1 MVKRQMQVARC
12 SYGLMEEE
20 YRVILKIGGETSLHI
35 MNLNCVALVQH
46 EWSLVPFIICGLW
59 TNEQSRSV
67 RETPIFLSF
76 GYS

>member
-1 MVKRQMQVARC
+1 MVKRQMQVK
-12 SYGLMEEE
+12 GPDVVMEEQC
-20 YRVILKIGGETSLHI
+20 RVILKIGRETSLHI

-59 TNEQSRSV
+59 TNEQSRYV
-67 RETPIFLSF
+67 RETPSFLSF